1 MLKSKDIHIGDIL
14 EAKSKTDKLYLLVES
29 IIDRTS
35 ELVWAKVLFIDE
47 KVGVEFTLNT
57 YMIWFSD
64 ESTEYSKVCNVF
76 ELEAKN
82 EHKAV

>member
-14 EAKSKTDKLYLLVES
+14 EAKSKTDKLYLLIES

>member
-76 ELEAKN
+76 ELEGQN
-82 EHKAV
+82 GHKTV

>member
-14 EAKSKTDKLYLLVES
+14 EAKSKTDKLYLLIES

-76 ELEAKN
+76 ELEGQN
-82 EHKAV
+82 GHKAV

>member
-1 MLKSKDIHIGDIL
+1 MLTAKDIHIGDIL

>member
-76 ELEAKN
+76 ELEGQN
-82 EHKAV
+82 GHKVV

>member
-14 EAKSKTDKLYLLVES
+14 EAKSKTDKLYLLIES

-64 ESTEYSKVCNVF
+64 ESTEYSKVYNVF
-76 ELEAKN
+76 ELEGQN
-82 EHKAV
+82 GHKAV

>member
-35 ELVWAKVLFIDE
+35 ELVWAKVLFMDE

>member
-14 EAKSKTDKLYLLVES
+14 EAKSKTDKLYLLIES

-35 ELVWAKVLFIDE
+35 ELVWTKVLFIDE